1 MIGTLSKLDVNSN
14 KYYGLLGYGF
24 GSSITGS
31 PKENPS
37 KEDFDLF
44 NKEKI
49 KSSLPTLDKMF
60 FVSGYDGK
68 WYRTNVVVEILDGD
82 FNGVLFVT
90 LSGSF
95 YKWEVYE
102 D

>member
-1 MIGTLSKLDVNSN
+1 
-14 KYYGLLGYGF
+14 
-24 GSSITGS
+24 
-31 PKENPS
+31 
-37 KEDFDLF
+37 
-44 NKEKI
+44 
-49 KSSLPTLDKMF
+49 MF